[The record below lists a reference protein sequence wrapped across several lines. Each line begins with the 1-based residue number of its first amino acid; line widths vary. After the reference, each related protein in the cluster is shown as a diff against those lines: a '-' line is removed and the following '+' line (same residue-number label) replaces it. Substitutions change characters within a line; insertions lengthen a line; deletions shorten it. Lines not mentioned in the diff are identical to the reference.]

1 MKMDEA
7 KKLIKGL
14 LDKVGVSVVYYID
27 DYLSYDGLNA
37 IISFIE
43 SSKEEDLNGYTAL
56 IPEKFIETR
65 QIDSDIRTKIQD
77 WWFSL
82 THDKQDEVVK
92 ACVNNNN
99 SKVENRVQQLLGDI
113 CLLCSP
119 NEWTEK
125 YSFACLDKIKAGE
138 KVLLLFDYKFGDSQF
153 SGGEGRN
160 GLGLAQQFSV
170 NEGVKENTYCGIFSQ
185 EIKLDGDDDEF
196 HFRKSNKD
204 KLASWAFPLSK
215 DRLSDDGDSI
225 KFIEGLN
232 NLLWVRYVDK
242 LSEVTKDLIN
252 NTSERLKDAFGEIL
266 PLEFKQL
273 VINSSDVE
281 GSREIDTLLRLIHIV
296 FDRELHQSLTNMV
309 DGFATINTM
318 VESIKVIDSVIK
330 KKLSSQYDLD
340 QVKGFFQDETF
351 IKGEVINNL
360 LMPLRNGDV
369 FCVNDKDYYVLLCQ
383 PCNIALRTGG
393 KRGGHDIGYFVPLEE
408 VNIEES
414 LSSKLEKLKNKK
426 DGEWITAKETFMGH
440 LRKKMGEVAQGYAYR
455 LKCSIDGKSLCLVVN
470 KYMTI
475 SLALLDYCTF
485 SEDGIVII
493 NKDCSSNLH
502 PNQKNLHDNH
512 KAHFKTHIDIEH
524 LVEGLPDET
533 HVMIRPRVETWYY
546 SLLTKLCIKPCFEK
560 SRYIFPIRRYG
571 HIQEPLSSD
580 LLTQLS
586 HYISR
591 AGLPNRFDL

>member
-170 NEGVKENTYCGIFSQ
+170 NEGVKENTYGGILSQ
-185 EIKLDGDDDEF
+185 EIK
-196 HFRKSNKD
+196 
-204 KLASWAFPLSK
+204 
-215 DRLSDDGDSI
+215 
-225 KFIEGLN
+225 
-232 NLLWVRYVDK
+232 
-242 LSEVTKDLIN
+242 
-252 NTSERLKDAFGEIL
+252 
-266 PLEFKQL
+266 
-273 VINSSDVE
+273 
-281 GSREIDTLLRLIHIV
+281 
-296 FDRELHQSLTNMV
+296 
-309 DGFATINTM
+309 
-318 VESIKVIDSVIK
+318 
-330 KKLSSQYDLD
+330 
-340 QVKGFFQDETF
+340 
-351 IKGEVINNL
+351 
-360 LMPLRNGDV
+360 
-369 FCVNDKDYYVLLCQ
+369 
-383 PCNIALRTGG
+383 
-393 KRGGHDIGYFVPLEE
+393 
-408 VNIEES
+408 
-414 LSSKLEKLKNKK
+414 
-426 DGEWITAKETFMGH
+426 
-440 LRKKMGEVAQGYAYR
+440 
-455 LKCSIDGKSLCLVVN
+455 
-470 KYMTI
+470 
-475 SLALLDYCTF
+475 
-485 SEDGIVII
+485 
-493 NKDCSSNLH
+493 
-502 PNQKNLHDNH
+502 
-512 KAHFKTHIDIEH
+512 
-524 LVEGLPDET
+524 
-533 HVMIRPRVETWYY
+533 
-546 SLLTKLCIKPCFEK
+546 
-560 SRYIFPIRRYG
+560 
-571 HIQEPLSSD
+571 
-580 LLTQLS
+580 
-586 HYISR
+586 
-591 AGLPNRFDL
+591 